1 MKDLNSENKYV
12 CNYCKKH
19 VDFIWSSGI
28 YNSNPNARICYIC
41 KQKMIDNAYKN
52 LISWKISFMKTVG
65 LILIYFA

>member
-1 MKDLNSENKYV
+1 MKDLNSENKYI

-28 YNSNPNARICYIC
+28 YNSNPNARLCYTC

-52 LISWKISFMKTVG
+52 LIM
-65 LILIYFA
+65 L